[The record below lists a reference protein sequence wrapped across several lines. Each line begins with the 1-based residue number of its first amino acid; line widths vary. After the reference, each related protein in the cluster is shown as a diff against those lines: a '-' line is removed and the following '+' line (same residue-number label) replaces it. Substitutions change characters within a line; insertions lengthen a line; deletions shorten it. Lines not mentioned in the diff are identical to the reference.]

1 MRQLLHA
8 CWPLVAVV
16 AFTCVLAL
24 QIPRKA
30 LFFRPAAPTSA
41 PTFAAFVEFDSKAY
55 AKVMQQVRMSWQ
67 MRSQGSARTE
77 SPLAVLDLAE
87 ETPSPVPMEL
97 PSAFFSGRAAAAPRS
112 DGAEVSLRPPTLAP
126 PREGTVLAPPDDT
139 EERRRLREG
148 LLALPP
154 SLQEPFENKSK

>member
-1 MRQLLHA
+1 MRQFLHA
-8 CWPLVAVV
+8 VWPLVAVI
-16 AFTCVLAL
+16 AFTAALAL

-30 LFFRPAAPTSA
+30 LFFRPVAPVPVS
-41 PTFAAFVEFDSKAY
+41 TFASFVDFDEKAY

-87 ETPSPVPMEL
+87 EPPRPEPLALPPSFFAGQSAVAPRLDGTRALLRP
-97 PSAFFSGRAAAAPRS
+97 PSLAAPRE
-112 DGAEVSLRPPTLAP
+112 DV
-126 PREGTVLAPPDDT
+126 VLTPPDDA
-139 EERRRLREG
+139 EERKRLRES

-154 SLQEPFENKSK
+154 SLQ